1 MINYKFRDSG
11 IPGIPIRPVGECQ
24 NFLPLLLR
32 KCYKIHFI
40 FLCSIS
46 RISRLSKD
54 YSLWHTQ
61 RAQENQFC
69 KVLYLGNKIALGLNA
84 SKLYFF
90 WSPFQIA
97 VDGRYEKI
105 CICWFLQA
113 LCICVFV
120 NGFSL
125 PLVTTGKDCS
135 SAHF

>member
-1 MINYKFRDSG
+1 MGSTKKLYHSHSCGSAIKFTS
-11 IPGIPIRPVGECQ
+11 
-24 NFLPLLLR
+24 FLNQD
-32 KCYKIHFI
+32 FSSI
-40 FLCSIS
+40 F
-46 RISRLSKD
+46 RISRLSKNC
-54 YSLWHTQ
+54 SLWHTQ

-105 CICWFLQA
+105 CICLVLQA

-120 NGFSL
+120 NGSSL
-125 PLVTTGKDCS
+125 PLVATGKDCS
-135 SAHF
+135 NVHFRIS